1 MLYSNVIF
9 YQVNYIDRQNRPLPI
24 GSNEQYFSV
33 DVDKRQYNSMQLGY
47 TAGFDFDA
55 YFSKKIALNLSV
67 LNALVSQS
75 SNFPLFNAEK
85 QRPIQFSTSFS
96 IGTKIRF

>member
-1 MLYSNVIF
+1 LIYSNVIF
-9 YQVNYIDRQNRPLPI
+9 YQVNYLDRFNRTIPV
-24 GSNEQYFSV
+24 GVNEQYVSV

-47 TAGFDFDA
+47 TAGFDLDA
-55 YFSKKIALNLSV
+55 YFSKKIALNLSI
-67 LNALVSQS
+67 LNALVSQAN
-75 SNFPLFNAEK
+75 NFPLFNAEK